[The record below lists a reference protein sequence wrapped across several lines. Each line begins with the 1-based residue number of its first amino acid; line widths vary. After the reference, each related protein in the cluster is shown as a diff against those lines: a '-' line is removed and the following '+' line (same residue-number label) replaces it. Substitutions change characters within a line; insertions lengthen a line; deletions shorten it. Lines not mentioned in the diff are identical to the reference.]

1 MPDWRGMSAEAQ
13 IIDQQVALLARKQRA
28 KLEERLGQRLDE
40 VRLRSTAFAV
50 CAARYALDLS
60 TEEVIARLTEGAN
73 DFGIDVISLSAC
85 GEPELITLV
94 QAKYH
99 HASLDGRRN
108 FPQSGVEKAVQAARM
123 LLDPPAEL
131 VVNPRLGQVL
141 DELRA
146 RRDQGWLPRIRVVL
160 CSNGLPWKQ
169 PEAQQLI
176 DHARLGEVVTF
187 EHVDH
192 FMMVRA
198 LLHATPIQEELRF
211 SGAVFRTGFRGGN
224 VICGVMAA
232 SELARLLQQHGQP
245 LLERNIRRYLG
256 PLRNEVNREIVRSLL
271 EPEGRQRFL
280 ARNLGITL
288 CCSSFVT
295 PPALTEDLVIAVSG
309 LQVLNGAQTISS
321 ILHAWEHQKW
331 SPRGADEAYVSVR
344 LLETGAGS
352 AGERLRR
359 EITHTNNHQTAID
372 LKDLHADDEAQW
384 RLQLSIA
391 ALGYTYHR
399 QRHDR
404 SEDASSLGPAVVAE
418 AVLAIWRRRPQRARA
433 LVAGSYNK
441 IHALVFESALNGAQA
456 VIAVLLWR
464 SAERRSRGRGGR
476 GGRGGHDEELVRAGW
491 PFAAMLMGEFLLRE
505 LELELAELDHR
516 TFARAHSLLG
526 RRAGRYFEEAVA
538 QLAQAV
544 SAQRSAVLDSLELL
558 QLFQRGAVLRYLPA
572 LTAAPRRRAAGKPAP
587 AKTMTPARTR
597 SPTRTRAP
605 TRPRTRAPT
614 ETPAPSRSPRPA
626 QRSPRAALASRKK
639 QA

>member
-40 VRLRSTAFAV
+40 ARLRSAAFAV
-50 CAARYALDLS
+50 CAARYALELS
-60 TEEVIARLTEGAN
+60 TEEVIARLTEGGN

-99 HASLDGRRN
+99 HASFDGRRN

-123 LLDPPAEL
+123 LLDPPARL
-131 VVNPRLGQVL
+131 VVNPRLAQVL

-146 RRDQGWLPRIRVVL
+146 RRDQGWAPRIRVVL

-176 DHARLGEVVTF
+176 DHAGLGEVVTF

-192 FMMVRA
+192 FMLVRG
-198 LLHATPIQEELRF
+198 LLHAAPIQEELRF

-232 SELARLLQQHGQP
+232 SELARLLKKHGQP

-271 EPEGRQRFL
+271 DGEGRQRFL

-295 PPALTEDLVIAVSG
+295 PPQLAEDLVISVSG

-372 LKDLHADDEAQW
+372 LKDLHADDEVQW
-384 RLQLSIA
+384 QLQLSIA
-391 ALGYTYHR
+391 ELGYTYHR

-404 SEDASSLGPAVVAE
+404 SEDASALGPAVVAE
-418 AVLAIWRRRPQRARA
+418 AVLAIWRRQPQRARA

-441 IHALVFESALNGAQA
+441 IYARVFEGALNGAQA

-464 SAERRSRGRGGR
+464 SAERRSRGRRRSGPR
-476 GGRGGHDEELVRAGW
+476 DEELVRAGW
-491 PFAAMLMGEFLLRE
+491 PFAAMLMGELLLRE
-505 LELELAELDHR
+505 LQISLAELDHR
-516 TFARAHSLLG
+516 TFARARGLVS

-626 QRSPRAALASRKK
+626 QRSPRAAPASRRK

>member
-1 MPDWRGMSAEAQ
+1 MSAEAQ
-13 IIDQQVALLARKQRA
+13 IIDQQVTLLARKQRA

-50 CAARYALDLS
+50 CAARYALELS
-60 TEEVIARLTEGAN
+60 TEEVIARLTEGGN

-99 HASLDGRRN
+99 HASFDGRRN

-123 LLDPPAEL
+123 LLDPPAKL
-131 VVNPRLGQVL
+131 VVNPRLGLVL

-146 RRDQGWLPRIRVVL
+146 RRDQGWAPRIRVVL
-160 CSNGLPWKQ
+160 CSNGLAWKQ

-176 DHARLGEVVTF
+176 DHAGLGELVTF

-192 FMMVRA
+192 FMLVRG
-198 LLHATPIQEELRF
+198 LLHSAPIQEELRF

-232 SELARLLQQHGQP
+232 SELARLLKQHGQP

-271 EPEGRQRFL
+271 DAEGRQRFL

-295 PPALTEDLVIAVSG
+295 PPALTEDLAIAVSG

-331 SPRGADEAYVSVR
+331 NPRGADEAYVSVR

-359 EITHTNNHQTAID
+359 EITHSNNHQTAID
-372 LKDLHADDEAQW
+372 LKDLHADDEVQW
-384 RLQLSIA
+384 QLQLSIA
-391 ALGYTYHR
+391 ELGYTYHR

-404 SEDASSLGPAVVAE
+404 SEDASALGPAIVAE

-441 IHALVFESALNGAQA
+441 IYALVFERGLNGAQA

-476 GGRGGHDEELVRAGW
+476 GAVGSRQARGSLGGRDAERDAELVRAGW
-491 PFAAMLMGEFLLRE
+491 PFAAMLMGELLLRE
-505 LELELAELDHR
+505 LELDLAALDHR
-516 TFARAHSLLG
+516 SFARARRLLD

-572 LTAAPRRRAAGKPAP
+572 LTAAPRRRAAGTPAP
-587 AKTMTPARTR
+587 TKTRT
-597 SPTRTRAP
+597 STRTRPP
-605 TRPRTRAPT
+605 TKTKT
-614 ETPAPSRSPRPA
+614 SSSSTVPRPA
-626 QRSPRAALASRKK
+626 QGTRRAAPASRTKR
-639 QA
+639 A

>member
-1 MPDWRGMSAEAQ
+1 MSAEAQ

-50 CAARYALDLS
+50 CAARYALELS
-60 TEEVIARLTEGAN
+60 TDEVISRLTEGGN

-85 GEPELITLV
+85 GEAELITLV

-123 LLDPPAEL
+123 LLDPPAKL
-131 VVNPRLGQVL
+131 VVNPRLAQVL

-146 RRDQGWLPRIRVVL
+146 RRDQGWAPRIRVVL

-176 DHARLGEVVTF
+176 DHAGLGEVVTF

-192 FMMVRA
+192 FMLVRG
-198 LLHATPIQEELRF
+198 LLHSAPIQEELRF

-232 SELARLLQQHGQP
+232 SELARLLKKHGQP

-271 EPEGRQRFL
+271 DAEGRQRFL

-321 ILHAWEHQKW
+321 ILHAWGHQQW
-331 SPRGADEAYVSVR
+331 SARGADEAYVSVR

-352 AGERLRR
+352 SGERLRR
-359 EITHTNNHQTAID
+359 EITNTNNHQTAID
-372 LKDLHADDEAQW
+372 LKDLHADDEVQW
-384 RLQLSIA
+384 QLQLSIA
-391 ALGYTYHR
+391 ELGYTYHR

-404 SEDASSLGPAVVAE
+404 SEDASALGPAIVAE
-418 AVLAIWRRRPQRARA
+418 AVLGIWRRRPQRARA

-441 IHALVFESALNGAQA
+441 IYALVFERALNGAQA

-464 SAERRSRGRGGR
+464 SAERRSRGRRSRQARGSLGGR
-476 GGRGGHDEELVRAGW
+476 DAERDAELVRAGW
-491 PFAAMLMGEFLLRE
+491 PFAAMLMGELLLRE
-505 LELELAELDHR
+505 LQIGLAELDHR
-516 TFARAHSLLG
+516 TFARARRLLD

-544 SAQRSAVLDSLELL
+544 RAQRSAVLDSLELL

-572 LTAAPRRRAAGKPAP
+572 LTAAPRRRAAGTPAP
-587 AKTMTPARTR
+587 APARTPMMTKTR
-597 SPTRTRAP
+597 TKTIAPTRTKTRTKTTSPRQGEAARRA
-605 TRPRTRAPT
+605 A
-614 ETPAPSRSPRPA
+614 PAP
-626 QRSPRAALASRKK
+626 RKK